1 MFTSARQANARTRTR
16 RALVVGT
23 VAATLALTATA
34 CGSDADEPV
43 AGSSVVDIVL
53 TDGGCEPKPATIAAG
68 PITFKVK
75 NDGSG
80 SVTEGELKKGDVI
93 LGEKENLTPG
103 LSGSFALNVDAG
115 DYSIVCPNADKDSWP
130 FKVTGSLAT
139 SSARS
144 DAAELKQATKEY
156 QEYVLD
162 EVALL
167 TVANKKFTDAVRAGD
182 IDEAKANFAS
192 AREHYETIEPV
203 AESFGDLD
211 PKIDLREADVEKG
224 DKWTGFHR
232 IEKALWVDKSL
243 KGMTPIADQLD
254 EDIASLKTK
263 VAKTTYQPAQL
274 GNGATELLNEIA
286 ASKITGEEDI
296 FSHTDLYD
304 FQANLDGSK
313 RAFVFLT
320 PALLKSDPALAET
333 ITKRFAEVQTALDEY
348 KKGDGFVDYSTVT
361 EAQRRVLTQ
370 KIDALAEPLSTVAG
384 KIA

>member
-1 MFTSARQANARTRTR
+1 MLTSARPANAPRTR
-16 RALVVGT
+16 RVLAVGGL
-23 VAATLALTATA
+23 VAALALTVTA
-34 CGSDADEPV
+34 CGSDADEPI
-43 AGSSVVDIVL
+43 AGASVVDVVL
-53 TDGGCEPKPATIAAG
+53 TDGGCEPKPATLPAG

-80 SVTEGELKKGDVI
+80 AVTEGELKKGDVI

-103 LSGSFALNVDAG
+103 LSGTFSLNVDAG

-130 FKVTGSLAT
+130 FKVTGAV
-139 SSARS
+139 SSASART
-144 DAAELKQATKEY
+144 DAAELKQATKDY
-156 QEYVLD
+156 QQYVLE

-167 TVANKKFTDAVRAGD
+167 TAANKKFTDAVRAGD
-182 IDEAKANFAS
+182 VAEAKKQFPL
-192 AREHYETIEPV
+192 AREHYESIEPV

-224 DKWTGFHR
+224 EKWTGFHR
-232 IEKALWVDKSL
+232 IEKALWVDGTT

-254 EDIASLKTK
+254 EDIAELKTQ
-263 VAKTTYQPAQL
+263 VEKTTYQPAQL
-274 GNGATELLNEIA
+274 ANGATELLGEIA

-348 KKGDGFVDYSTVT
+348 KKGDGFVEYSTVT
-361 EAQRRVLTQ
+361 DAQRRVLTQ